1 MVPTA
6 GLEPA
11 QVAPLAP
18 QTSAST
24 NFATS
29 AFQWPYG
36 QLIMAS
42 RPTFNGVRRANPDKQ
57 AARSAVKTK
66 PNSRQKQ
73 SSQKSR
79 APNYFGGSLGAG
91 AGVAG
96 AFAGAAG
103 AGAAGVV
110 GAVVA
115 GAGVLNS
122 DRSNTLVGS
131 PGARVPM
138 YASNKLVAKNS
149 PANSAVNL
157 ENSVLVPRAPKTV
170 PDAPEP
176 KPAPA
181 SAPLPRCSKTRPII
195 ISASSTCTAKIKPRN
210 IEISQ

>member
-29 AFQWPYG
+29 AFHGPSPKLSTG
-36 QLIMAS
+36 
-42 RPTFNGVRRANPDKQ
+42 F
-57 AARSAVKTK
+57 AARTPTNRRRFA
-66 PNSRQKQ
+66 PLRNS
-73 SSQKSR
+73 SLH

-91 AGVAG
+91 AGVVAG
-96 AFAGAAG
+96 AGAAG
-103 AGAAGVV
+103 AGATGV
-110 GAVVA
+110 GATAGAAVPGA
-115 GAGVLNS
+115 GAGAGALVN
-122 DRSNTLVGS
+122 DRSNTLLGS

-138 YASNKLVAKNS
+138 YASDKLVTKNS
-149 PANSAVNL
+149 AANTAVNL
-157 ENSVLVPRAPKTV
+157 ENRVLVPRAPKTV

-181 SAPLPRCSKTRPII
+181 SAPLPRCSRTRPII
-195 ISASSTCTAKIKPRN
+195 ISASSTCTAKMKPRN